1 MSKRSERN
9 ELGFLNIL
17 VFVLSIYVLLS
28 LIIDFLF
35 PLPKEVS
42 QIIHLI
48 DNAICVVFLLDFAI
62 RLKKAPNKWQFM
74 KWGWIDL
81 ISSIP
86 LWDAARFGRL
96 IRLLRIIRVIRAFRN
111 TKHVYQHVFRSRIEG
126 TFTSVVI
133 FAVLAILFSS
143 IAILEVESSHPR
155 ANIRTAEDAL
165 WWSYTTIT
173 TVGYGDRYPVTTSGR
188 VIAAV
193 LMTVGVGLFGT
204 FTAFVASWFVKD
216 NLHPFSRRLREKTK
230 PIQPTE
236 VESQK
241 DV

>member
-1 MSKRSERN
+1 MTKRRDRS

-17 VFVLSIYVLLS
+17 VFVLSIYVLIS

-35 PLPKEVS
+35 PLPKEIS

-48 DNAICVVFLLDFAI
+48 DNGICVVFLIDFFI
-62 RLKKAPNKWQFM
+62 RLKNAPNKWEFM

-133 FAVLAILFSS
+133 FAVMAILFSS
-143 IAILEVESSHPR
+143 IAILEVESNHPK
-155 ANIRTAEDAL
+155 ANIKTAEDAL

-216 NLHPFSRRLREKTK
+216 NLHPFSRQLKDK
-230 PIQPTE
+230 PKAIRP
-236 VESQK
+236 VEEESKK